1 MSQTDKI
8 AILID
13 SGTDVPATFQEQYHM
28 FLAPLKI
35 IFQDNEYEDGIDLT
49 ASQLYERL
57 PQEIP
62 KTSLPSTET
71 VLRVLDQ
78 IRAEGYNKV
87 LVITI

>member
-35 IFQDNEYEDGIDLT
+35 IFQDNEYEDGHEE
-49 ASQLYERL
+49 SL
-57 PQEIP
+57 PQNYKP
-62 KTSLPSTET
+62 
-71 VLRVLDQ
+71 
-78 IRAEGYNKV
+78 
-87 LVITI
+87 